1 LSRRKRRGAVILRGV
16 LLVSLLALLCGCQTS
31 RSFDQGCPGVY
42 SGVRY
47 YADQVGG
54 VPLDGK
60 VFFTLDLPLSAVT
73 DTLLLPFTFFVEPEK
88 PDLGWPAG
96 CRWAGR

>member
-1 LSRRKRRGAVILRGV
+1 MILRGV
-16 LLVSLLALLCGCQTS
+16 VLVSLLALLCGCQTS

-54 VPLDGK
+54 IPLDGK
-60 VFFTLDLPLSAVT
+60 VFFTFDLPFSAVM

-96 CRWAGR
+96 CRWVDR